1 MGDVNLPN
9 GAGQSQAELDEFGMD
24 FFNFHEPLI

>member
-1 MGDVNLPN
+1 MGDVNLPA
-9 GAGQSQAELDEFGMD
+9 GAGQSQGRADEFGMD